1 MSALLLSPNPH
12 LASEIEGICGRP
24 SWKGIVCHLWPRA
37 KYIEAVVTGSM
48 AQYIPSLEYYSDAKL
63 PLVCPMYASSEC
75 YFGVNLKPLCD
86 PADVAFTLLPNMGY
100 FEFLPLGDNGKFA
113 LMEVDEE
120 EDQVPKD
127 KLVDLVDVRLGCY
140 YELVVTTFA
149 GRRAYFSVL
158 NKAVSFRHNCVRSC
172 ILKLC

>member
-1 MSALLLSPNPH
+1 
-12 LASEIEGICGRP
+12 
-24 SWKGIVCHLWPRA
+24 
-37 KYIEAVVTGSM
+37 
-48 AQYIPSLEYYSDAKL
+48 
-63 PLVCPMYASSEC
+63 MYVSSEC

-113 LMEVDEE
+113 VMELDEE

-149 GRRAYFSVL
+149 GHYVIFWEIKAPFATTPDTDYATVLQECCVAVEEELDYIYRRCRAHDKSVG
-158 NKAVSFRHNCVRSC
+158 VRWRYTWSSRARFMG
-172 ILKLC
+172 